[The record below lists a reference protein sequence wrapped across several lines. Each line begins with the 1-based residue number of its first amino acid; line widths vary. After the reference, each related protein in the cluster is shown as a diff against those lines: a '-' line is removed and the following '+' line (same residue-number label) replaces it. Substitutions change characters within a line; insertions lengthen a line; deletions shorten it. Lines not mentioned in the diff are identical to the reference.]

1 MKRIVAIW
9 VACALFLCCFC
20 AGAEEQAVAGRA
32 AESEGW
38 RLSND
43 MTVDSE
49 LLRALLERLCPDLLA
64 RKSAEKIGALLDAVE
79 PSLTVTDD
87 GLQLDVSINGKTALS
102 LGGARTEDSVFV
114 ASSLFP
120 NYAISVY
127 TGKLTQ
133 IASEIAPMVV
143 PPKSGGKSAAL
154 TPPPAQAASP
164 ESAADS
170 AAAAPSET
178 PSDPDSEAFLPVEEM
193 SQYLDIAEPVRV
205 EYQLDG
211 VSYDVKRTYSL
222 NCDGILGAWN
232 TLVDWVF
239 TNKGVASLLEI
250 AKEAELEINVDQ
262 VKSVLPADALPRLNA
277 TFYSNSAT
285 ADRLITVNAASEDGA
300 KVYGDAQIRISEDDV
315 VATIRIPPL
324 PLDIDYEMHRAE
336 GFQAVL
342 EAHGKELL
350 LRATFNADDREMNG
364 AIELPTLQSDAR
376 LVLTKPGGG
385 PKGRLEINAGGNY
398 LGSDFEV
405 MPFDASGD
413 GLRFVASLY
422 YTDDRNPL
430 FREELTLQPHGALTL
445 GFNDGKK
452 TVVPIAS
459 LLNVSNGYLLGFVID
474 IAFNGIGTLLD
485 ATANVLSTLKPNH

>member
-20 AGAEEQAVAGRA
+20 AGAEEQAVVSRAG
-32 AESEGW
+32 ESEGW

-49 LLRALLERLCPDLLA
+49 LLRALLERLCPDLLS
-64 RKSAEKIGALLDAVE
+64 RKSAEKLGALLDAIE

-102 LGGARTEDSVFV
+102 LGGARSEDSVFV

-120 NYAISVY
+120 NYAVSVY

-143 PPKSGGKSAAL
+143 PPKSGGKRAAV
-154 TPPPAQAASP
+154 TPPPEASVAP
-164 ESAADS
+164 EVEADGT
-170 AAAAPSET
+170 AAATSET
-178 PSDPDSEAFLPVEEM
+178 PSDPDSEAYLPVEEI
-193 SQYLDIAEPVRV
+193 SQYVDIAAPERV
-205 EYQLDG
+205 AYRVDG
-211 VSYDVKRTYSL
+211 VSYDIKRTYSL
-222 NCDGILGAWN
+222 NCDGIVGVWN
-232 TLVDWVF
+232 TLVDWAF

-250 AKEAELEINVDQ
+250 AREAELEISADQ
-262 VKSVLPADALPRLNA
+262 VKSALPADALPRLNA

-285 ADRLITVNAASEDGA
+285 ADRLITANAASEDGA
-300 KVYGDAQIRISEDDV
+300 KAYGDARIRISEDDV
-315 VATIRIPPL
+315 VASMRIPPL
-324 PLDIDYEMHRAE
+324 PLDIDFEAHRSD
-336 GFQAVL
+336 GFQAKLDVHGQASVL
-342 EAHGKELL
+342 
-350 LRATFNADDREMNG
+350 RVTFNSDGEEMHG
-364 AIELPTLQSDAR
+364 DVELPALQSDAR
-376 LVLTKPGGG
+376 FVLTQPDGC

-413 GLRFVASLY
+413 GLRFTANLY

-445 GFNDGKK
+445 GFDDGKK
-452 TVVPIAS
+452 TVVPITS
-459 LLNVSNGYLLGFVID
+459 LINVSNGYLLGFVID
-474 IAFNGIGTLLD
+474 IAFNGIGSLMD
-485 ATANVLSTLKPNH
+485 ATANVLSTLTQNQ